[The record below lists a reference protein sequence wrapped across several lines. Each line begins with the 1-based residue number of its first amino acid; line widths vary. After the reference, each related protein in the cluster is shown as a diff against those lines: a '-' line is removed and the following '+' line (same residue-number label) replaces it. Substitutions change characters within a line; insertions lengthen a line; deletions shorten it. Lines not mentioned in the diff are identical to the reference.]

1 MDPGLVLGPKSVD
14 PATGIHRTRRTGG
27 ARQELSERVTFTIA
41 GAEEIP
47 GWSLNISRGGLRAIV
62 EEPLRLDHVYQVVVG
77 ELAARPGRV
86 VWVQPQPDGAIVGVS
101 FVDIG
106 DPSTSAG

>member
-1 MDPGLVLGPKSVD
+1 MGPASVD
-14 PATGIHRTRRTGG
+14 PATGKHRTRRTGG
-27 ARQELSERVTFTIA
+27 ARQELSERVTFTTE
-41 GAEEIP
+41 GADEIP

-62 EEPLRLDHVYQVVVG
+62 EEPVQLNHVYQVVVG
-77 ELAARPGRV
+77 DAAARPGRV

-101 FVDIG
+101 FLDIV